1 MIGSYPAQGGSPSA
15 QPSARPRTMERV
27 STRSPRHRA
36 PRRLADAFASRFFAR
51 GFFALLAL
59 LLFLLPG
66 FVPGVGAGEASA
78 QSGTIQGR
86 VTDAQSGAPVPSAF
100 VTVSTAEGLSVGS
113 RTANRDG
120 FWTADVPVGS
130 YRVEVRSI
138 GYESRTSELVQV
150 QAGQV
155 TRVELALDT
164 RAIALAGVEVITGI
178 VGVEDPRRSPAAV
191 AAISREQLA
200 ARPVTT
206 PVDHLRSLAQVD
218 VIQQGVQSTNVVVR
232 GFNNIF
238 SGALHTLT
246 DYRMAGVPS
255 LRVNVMSFV
264 PTTEEDLERMELV
277 FGPAAALY
285 GPNTANGVLHMMTRS
300 PLRDQGTSASLMG
313 GERSARGASVRTSG
327 LVTENLG
334 VKISAQFLQAE
345 EWNFLDVT
353 EEAERQKFQANPD
366 FWRADMVRSVGIS
379 EAEANQRIARI
390 GSRDNDISR
399 WSVEAR
405 ADWALSD
412 DATAFFTVGRS
423 NAGSQIELTGLG
435 AAQVQDWSYTFYQAR
450 FERDR
455 LFAQLY
461 LNASDAGT
469 TYLLRNGAPIVD
481 RSKLYV
487 GQVRHGT
494 DIGTRNTLLY
504 GVDFAFT
511 DPETDGTINGIYE
524 DDDQS
529 TEVGGYVQNTTRIS
543 PSVDLVLAGRMDSHS
558 ALPDPVFSPR
568 AGLVWNPVEGQTFR
582 ASFNRAFSTPS
593 SLNQFLDLGT
603 AIPNATLARLG
614 YSVRVQGTGTNGFRF
629 RQGDGSY
636 LMRSPFTPQGSGGPA
651 QLLPAAGAA
660 GFWAAAVQ
668 VVAAQ
673 SAAGGSPL
681 PPQLVAFMQS
691 LQPTPAAIGASF
703 LNPVTGAMGSLGALD
718 LPGVDPIRES
728 LQSTFEVGYRGVL
741 GDRMALQADVWF
753 SQRSQLVT
761 PLTIQT
767 PLVLMNGQDVGAY
780 LVPQLVPILMQ
791 GGMGQAAA
799 QALAVQIA
807 TGIASVPVGVISSAD
822 VNANGAQLLST
833 YSNVDDDFDVWG
845 VDLGG
850 EFLVNDQW
858 SLRGALAFVN
868 DDHFR
873 TARGEVVTLNAPKQ
887 KGSLAVGYR
896 NDGIGI
902 TSELRGRVAAGYPAS
917 SGVYEG
923 LACIQETPV
932 AGALPCVENS
942 TLFDMNLS
950 YRLPTFDGAS
960 VQLSIQNLL
969 DDAFQSFPGTP
980 SVGRMALLRLR
991 YAF

>member
-1 MIGSYPAQGGSPSA
+1 MSAALGS
-15 QPSARPRTMERV
+15 
-27 STRSPRHRA
+27 
-36 PRRLADAFASRFFAR
+36 AFLLLLL
-51 GFFALLAL
+51 LLA
-59 LLFLLPG
+59 P
-66 FVPGVGAGEASA
+66 PAIPAIGAAEAGA
-78 QSGTIQGR
+78 QSGTMQGR
-86 VTDAQSGAPVPSAF
+86 VTDADSGGPVASAF
-100 VTVSTAEGLSVGS
+100 VSISNEQGLSVAT
-113 RTANRDG
+113 RIANRDG
-120 FWTADVPVGS
+120 QWSADVPTGS
-130 YRVEVRSI
+130 YRVEIRSI
-138 GYESRTSELVQV
+138 GYETRTSELVQV

-155 TRVELALDT
+155 TRVDLSLGSQ
-164 RAIALAGVEVITGI
+164 AIAVAGVEVITGI

-191 AAISREQLA
+191 AAISRDQLA

-264 PTTEEDLERMELV
+264 PSTEEDLDRMELV

-300 PLRDQGTSASLMG
+300 PLSDQGTSGSVMG
-313 GERSARGASVRTSG
+313 GERSALGGSFRTSG

-334 VKISAQFLQAE
+334 VKLSAQFLQAE

-353 EEAERQKFQANPD
+353 EEAERQKFQSNID
-366 FWRADMVRSVGIS
+366 FWRADMMRSVGIS
-379 EAEANQRIARI
+379 QAEADRRIARI
-390 GSRDNDISR
+390 GARNNDISR

-405 ADWALSD
+405 ADWAVSD

-435 AAQVQDWSYTFYQAR
+435 AAQVEDWSYTFYQTR
-450 FERDR
+450 FEQGR

-469 TYLLRNGAPIVD
+469 TFLLRNGAPIVD
-481 RSKLYV
+481 RSKLWV

-494 DIGTRNTLLY
+494 EIGTRNTLLY

-511 DPETDGTINGIYE
+511 DPETEGTINGIYE
-524 DDDQS
+524 DEDQT
-529 TEVGGYVQNTTRIS
+529 TEIGGYLQNTTRIS
-543 PSVDLVLAGRMDSHS
+543 PTLDLVLAGRVDTHS

-568 AGLVWNPVEGQTFR
+568 AGLVWNPLQGQTFR
-582 ASFNRAFSTPS
+582 ASYNRAFSTPS

-603 AIPNATLARLG
+603 AIPNATLAQLG
-614 YSVRVQGTGTNGFRF
+614 YSVRVQGTGTEGFRF

-636 LMRSPFTPQGSGGPA
+636 QMRSPFTPEGSGGPA

-660 GFWAAAVQ
+660 GFWGAAVQ

-691 LQPTPAAIGASF
+691 LQPAPTEIGASF
-703 LNPVTGAMGSLGALD
+703 LNPVTNQTGSISALD
-718 LPGVDPIRES
+718 LPDVEPIRES
-728 LQSTFEVGYRGVL
+728 LQSTFEVGYRGIV
-741 GDRMALQADVWF
+741 GGRMALQADVWY

-791 GGMGQAAA
+791 GGMGQAEA

-833 YSNVDDDFDVWG
+833 YTNVDDDFNVWG

-850 EFLVNDQW
+850 EFFLNDQW
-858 SLRGALAFVN
+858 SMRGSLAFVN
-868 DDHFR
+868 DDHF
-873 TARGEVVTLNAPKQ
+873 TTSRGEVVTLNAPKQ
-887 KGSLAVGYR
+887 KGSLAVSYR
-896 NDGIGI
+896 NQGMGLS
-902 TSELRGRVAAGYPAS
+902 SEFRGRVAAGFPAA

-923 LACIQETPV
+923 LACIQDPAP
-932 AGALPCVENS
+932 AGALPCVES
-942 TLFDMNLS
+942 ATLFDVNLS
-950 YRLPTFDGAS
+950 YRLPGMGNATA
-960 VQLSIQNLL
+960 QLSIQNLL
-969 DDAFQSFPGTP
+969 DNSFQSFPGTP

-991 YAF
+991 YEF

>member
-1 MIGSYPAQGGSPSA
+1 MMNAPFLARVTRLLSMSRYAPGASHARIGWLGVG
-15 QPSARPRTMERV
+15 
-27 STRSPRHRA
+27 
-36 PRRLADAFASRFFAR
+36 
-51 GFFALLAL
+51 LLAFL
-59 LLFLLPG
+59 LLLVPG
-66 FVPGVGAGEASA
+66 LVPGVGAAEAQA
-78 QSGTIQGR
+78 QSGTIQGV
-86 VTDAQSGAPVPSAF
+86 VTDAETGAPLTNAF
-100 VTVSTAEGLSVGS
+100 VRVSTAEGLSVVT
-113 RTANRDG
+113 RIANRVG
-120 FWTADVPVGS
+120 FWSADVPVGS
-130 YRVEVRSI
+130 YRVEVSSI
-138 GYESRTSELVQV
+138 GRESRTSDLVQV
-150 QAGQV
+150 QAGQI
-155 TRVELALDT
+155 TRVDLTLAT
-164 RAIALAGVEVITGI
+164 RAIALAGIDVQITGI
-178 VGVEDPRRSPAAV
+178 VGVEDPRRSVAAV

-200 ARPVTT
+200 ARPVVT

-300 PLRDQGTSASLMG
+300 PLRDQGSSASVLG
-313 GERSARGASVRTSG
+313 GERGALGASVRTAG

-345 EWNFLDVT
+345 EWNFLDAT
-353 EEAERQKFQANPD
+353 EEAERQKFAANRD
-366 FWRADMVRSVGIS
+366 FWRADMMRSVGIS
-379 EAEANQRIARI
+379 QADADRRIDRI
-390 GSRDNDISR
+390 GARDNDISR

-405 ADWALSD
+405 ADWAVSD
-412 DATAFFTVGRS
+412 DATGIFTVGRS

-481 RSKLYV
+481 KSKLWV

-494 DIGTRNTLLY
+494 EVGTRNTLLY
-504 GVDFAFT
+504 GVDFAYT
-511 DPETDGTINGIYE
+511 DPETEGTINGIYE
-524 DDDQS
+524 DDDQ
-529 TEVGGYVQNTTRIS
+529 TREVGAYLQNTTRLS
-543 PSVDLVLAGRMDSHS
+543 PSVDLVLAGRVDTHS

-614 YSVRVQGTGTNGFRF
+614 YSVRVQGTGTDGFRF
-629 RQGDGSY
+629 RQTDDSY
-636 LMRSPFTPQGSGGPA
+636 QMRSPFTPQGAGGPA

-673 SAAGGSPL
+673 SAAGGNPL

-691 LQPTPAAIGASF
+691 LQPTPAQIGASF
-703 LNPVTGAMGSLGALD
+703 LNPVTGAMGSIGALD
-718 LPGVDPIRES
+718 LPDVAPIRES
-728 LQSTFEVGYRGVL
+728 LQSTFEVGYRGIIA
-741 GDRMALQADVWF
+741 DRMALQADVWY

-791 GGMGQAAA
+791 GGMGQAEA

-807 TGIASVPVGVISSAD
+807 TGLASVPVGVISSGD

-833 YSNVDDDFDVWG
+833 YSNVDDDFNVYG
-845 VDLGG
+845 VDLSG
-850 EFLVNDQW
+850 EFLLTGQW
-858 SLRGALAFVN
+858 SIRGSLAFVN
-868 DDHFR
+868 DDHF
-873 TARGEVVTLNAPKQ
+873 TTTRGQVVTLNAPKR
-887 KGSLAVGYR
+887 KGSLAVSYR
-896 NDGIGI
+896 NTGLGI
-902 TSELRGRVAAGYPAS
+902 TSELRGRVAAGHPAS

-923 LACIQETPV
+923 LACIQDPV
-932 AGALPCVENS
+932 PPGSLGCVDSS
-942 TLFDMNLS
+942 TLFDLNLS
-950 YRLPTFDGAS
+950 YNLPTFEGAS
-960 VQLSIQNLL
+960 VQLSVQNLL
-969 DDAFQSFPGTP
+969 DESFQSFPGTP
-980 SVGRMALLRLR
+980 AVGRMALLRLR

>member
-1 MIGSYPAQGGSPSA
+1 MNGASFSEGSPS
-15 QPSARPRTMERV
+15 SARGLPRSR
-27 STRSPRHRA
+27 RRRA
-36 PRRLADAFASRFFAR
+36 LVAPLAATCLA
-51 GFFALLAL
+51 LAL
-59 LLFLLPG
+59 LLLPDS
-66 FVPGVGAGEASA
+66 VSLVGAAQAQA

-86 VTDAQSGAPVPSAF
+86 VTDSASGAAVPSAY
-100 VTVSTAEGLSVGS
+100 VSVSTPEGLAVAT
-113 RTANRDG
+113 RIANRDG
-120 FWTADVPVGS
+120 AWSASVPAGS

-138 GYESRTSELVQV
+138 GFESRTSDLVQV

-155 TRVELALDT
+155 TQVNLSIAT
-164 RAIALAGVEVITGI
+164 QAIALAGVDVITGI
-178 VGVEDPRRSPAAV
+178 VGVEDPRRSPASV
-191 AAISREQLA
+191 AAISREQLQV
-200 ARPVTT
+200 RPVIT

-300 PLRDQGTSASLMG
+300 PLTEQGASGSLMA
-313 GERSARGASVRTSG
+313 GERGALGGAVRASG
-327 LVTENLG
+327 LVGDNVG
-334 VKISAQFLQAE
+334 VKLSAQFLQAE
-345 EWNFLDVT
+345 EWNFLDAT
-353 EEAERQKFQANPD
+353 EVAEQQKFQSNLD
-366 FWRADMVRSVGIS
+366 FWRADMMRSVGIS
-379 EAEANQRIARI
+379 QAEADQRIARI
-390 GSRDNDISR
+390 AARDNDISR
-399 WSVEAR
+399 WSLEAR

-412 DATAFFTVGRS
+412 DATAIFTVGRS

-450 FERDR
+450 FERNR

-469 TYLLRNGAPIVD
+469 TFLLRNGAPIVD
-481 RSKLYV
+481 RSKLWV

-494 DIGTRNTLLY
+494 EVGTRNTLVY

-511 DPETDGTINGIYE
+511 DPETEGTINGIYE
-524 DDDQS
+524 DDDQT
-529 TEVGGYVQNTTRIS
+529 TEIGGYLQNTTRIS
-543 PSVDLVLAGRMDSHS
+543 PTLDLVLAGRLDTHS

-568 AGLVWNPVEGQTFR
+568 AGLVWNPVQGQTFR

-603 AIPNATLARLG
+603 AIPNATLAQLG
-614 YSVRVQGTGTNGFRF
+614 YSVRVQGTGTEGFRF

-636 LMRSPFTPQGSGGPA
+636 LMRSPFTPAAGGGPV
-651 QLLPAAGAA
+651 QLLPAAGASA
-660 GFWAAAVQ
+660 FWPAAVQ

-673 SAAGGSPL
+673 SAAAGTPL
-681 PPQLVAFMQS
+681 PPQLVAFMES
-691 LQPTPAAIGASF
+691 LQPTPAQIGAGI
-703 LNPVTGAMGSLGALD
+703 LNPATGAVGSLAGLD
-718 LPGVDPIRES
+718 LPDVEPIRES
-728 LQSTFEVGYRGVL
+728 LQSTFEVGYRGIV
-741 GDRMALQADVWF
+741 GGRMSLQADVWF
-753 SQRSQLVT
+753 SQRTQLVT

-767 PLVLMNGQDVGAY
+767 PLVLMDGQDVGAY

-791 GGMGQAAA
+791 GGMGQAEA

-833 YSNVDDDFDVWG
+833 YSNVDDDFNVWG

-850 EFLVNDQW
+850 EFLLNDAW
-858 SLRGALAFVN
+858 SVRGSLAFVN
-868 DDHFR
+868 DDHF
-873 TARGEVVTLNAPKQ
+873 TTSRGAVVTLNAPKQ
-887 KGSLAVGYR
+887 KGSLAVSYR
-896 NDGIGI
+896 NQGLGL

-923 LACIQETPV
+923 LACIQDPV
-932 AGALPCVENS
+932 PTGSLPCVEDS
-942 TLFDMNLS
+942 TLFDLNLS
-950 YRLPTFDGAS
+950 YRLPTLDGAS

-969 DDAFQSFPGTP
+969 DESFQSFPGTP
-980 SVGRMALLRLR
+980 PVGRMALLRLR